1 MQLLKIIIKSLKF
14 DKQVYLD
21 AKNSPVFLRSSLL
34 IVLLVS
40 FCTGIGTIYL
50 TNDSSIFRD
59 LLSSVIGW
67 LIWTSII
74 FLIGVKIMKNSATF
88 TQLARTLGLA
98 YSPGVLNIFGLL
110 HFISI
115 PLLAITSVWTVI
127 SFIYALK
134 HALEISAE
142 RAFLISVLSF
152 IPYILFRSL
161 LFFL

>member
-14 DKQVYLD
+14 DKQVYLQ
-21 AKNSPVFLRSSLL
+21 AKNNPGFLRSSLL

-40 FCTGIGTIYL
+40 LCTGIGTINL
-50 TNDSSIFRD
+50 TNDSSIIRD
-59 LLSSVIGW
+59 LLSSIIGW
-67 LIWTSII
+67 LIWTLII
-74 FLIGVKIMKNSATF
+74 FLIGVKVMKNSATF
-88 TQLARTLGLA
+88 SQLARTLGLA

-115 PLLAITSVWTVI
+115 PLLAITSIWTII

-142 RAFLISVLSF
+142 RAFLISLLSF

-161 LFFL
+161 LFLL

>member
-14 DKQVYLD
+14 DKKVYLQ
-21 AKNSPVFLRSSLL
+21 AKNNPGFLRSSLL

-40 FCTGIGTIYL
+40 LCTGIGTINL
-50 TNDSSIFRD
+50 TNDSSIIRD
-59 LLSSVIGW
+59 LLSSIIGW
-67 LIWTSII
+67 LIWTLII
-74 FLIGVKIMKNSATF
+74 FLIGVKVMKNSATF
-88 TQLARTLGLA
+88 SQLARTLGLA

-115 PLLAITSVWTVI
+115 PLLAITSIWTII

-142 RAFLISVLSF
+142 RAFFISLLSF

-161 LFFL
+161 LFLL

>member
-21 AKNSPVFLRSSLL
+21 AKNSPGFLRSSLL

-88 TQLARTLGLA
+88 SQLARTLGLA